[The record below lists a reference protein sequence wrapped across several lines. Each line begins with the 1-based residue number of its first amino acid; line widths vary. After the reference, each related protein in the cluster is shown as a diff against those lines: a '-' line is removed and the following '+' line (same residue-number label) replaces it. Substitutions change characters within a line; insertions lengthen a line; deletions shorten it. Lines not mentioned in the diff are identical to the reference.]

1 MAQIPAPQH
10 GAACR
15 QPFLSTKKKHL
26 GQASSSFQLKV
37 TFTCLVPVH
46 FKNIFSCTQDT
57 RDVSTE
63 NFVMLLTYLLKIEQQ
78 TVSSTIELSLQSF
91 QVSST
96 ASLVFFRGKQ
106 LWNTNI
112 MFKCWYNPAKGAVKS
127 LQRIAD
133 QLNVQPKVHN
143 LHR

>member
-1 MAQIPAPQH
+1 
-10 GAACR
+10 
-15 QPFLSTKKKHL
+15 
-26 GQASSSFQLKV
+26 
-37 TFTCLVPVH
+37 
-46 FKNIFSCTQDT
+46 
-57 RDVSTE
+57 
-63 NFVMLLTYLLKIEQQ
+63 MLLTYLLKIEQQ

-127 LQRIAD
+127 LQRTAD